1 MLYKQRSIPMAKK
14 PLKKKKIVIIAC
26 IVVVVLAV
34 ATVAGGIIAYEMI
47 FGMRYQTEPWL
58 AFTAA
63 DYDGLIM
70 ERSDFDSDGVNL
82 AGYKYSREG
91 MQPRGVVVIAHGL
104 GSGGHNN
111 FMPFIDIFTSN
122 DYYVFSYDAHGNGES
137 GGKSVEGLP
146 QGLIDLDKAICHAET
161 IEEYAGLPFMLFGH
175 SWGAYS
181 SASALNLH
189 PEIAAAVVI
198 SGFNETEDM
207 LTYFGSQYIGPVAPL
222 TMPILEMYE
231 RVKFGAE
238 YTDLTGVEG
247 LANTDAR
254 IMIVHSADDETV
266 PIDYGYDTYYEEFSD
281 SDRFEF
287 VRYED
292 RGHGYLFCSDAAEA
306 YRDEINAGYTAYI
319 EENGLEY
326 SAENKEAYM
335 VNFDKKRAFEPD
347 MELVEQIIAMFDE
360 ACA

>member
-1 MLYKQRSIPMAKK
+1 MAKK
-14 PLKKKKIVIIAC
+14 PLKKKKIIIIAC
-26 IVVVVLAV
+26 IVVIVLA
-34 ATVAGGIIAYEMI
+34 AGTVAGGIVAYEMI

-58 AFTAA
+58 AFSAA

-91 MQPRGVVVIAHGL
+91 MQPKGVVVIAHGL

-137 GGKSVEGLP
+137 GGDSVDGLP
-146 QGLIDLDKAICHAET
+146 QGLIDLDMALRHAET

-181 SASALNLH
+181 SANVLNLH
-189 PEIAAAVVI
+189 PETAAAVII

-207 LTYFGSQYIGPVAPL
+207 LMYFGRQYIGPAAPL

-231 RVKFGAE
+231 RMKFGAK
-238 YTDLTGVEG
+238 YTDLSGVEG
-247 LANTDAR
+247 MAATDAR

-266 PIDYGYDTYYEEFSD
+266 PIDYGYDTYYEAFAD
-281 SDRFEF
+281 SERFEF
-287 VRYED
+287 VRYEN

-319 EENGLEY
+319 EGNGLEY
-326 SAENKEAYM
+326 NAENKAAYM

-347 MELVEQIIAMFDE
+347 MELVGQIIAMFDE
-360 ACA
+360 AAQEG

>member
-1 MLYKQRSIPMAKK
+1 MAKK
-14 PLKKKKIVIIAC
+14 PLKKKKIIIIAC
-26 IVVVVLAV
+26 IVVIVLA
-34 ATVAGGIIAYEMI
+34 AGTVAGGIVAYEMI

-91 MQPRGVVVIAHGL
+91 MQPKGVVVIAHGL

-137 GGKSVEGLP
+137 GGDSVEGLP
-146 QGLIDLDKAICHAET
+146 QGLIDLDMALRHAET

-181 SASALNLH
+181 SANVLNLH
-189 PEIAAAVVI
+189 PETAAAVII

-207 LTYFGSQYIGPVAPL
+207 LMYFGRQYVGPAAPL

-231 RVKFGAE
+231 RMKFGAE
-238 YTDLTGVEG
+238 YTDLSGVEG
-247 LANTDAR
+247 MANTDAR

-266 PIDYGYDTYYEEFSD
+266 PIGYGYDTYYEAFAGSE
-281 SDRFEF
+281 RFEF

-319 EENGLEY
+319 EGNGLEY
-326 SAENKEAYM
+326 NAENKAAYM

-347 MELVEQIIAMFDE
+347 MELVGQIIAMFDE
-360 ACA
+360 AAQEG